1 MFVLFYSSHTR
12 VLRAKELIFVY
23 KYESMKAV
31 KRGSLKVKQT
41 RERVIMVSIEQLHSA
56 AQIFEHADS
65 DDGAQKFLKAKE
77 IVGTDVALAMMIVY
91 SRVEVYLSTKFSGL
105 EHWSSVD
112 NAIMRQLPNIYRYHD
127 REIATFH
134 MGEWYCFDNFSAFSV
149 KWKDALWPTVE
160 HAYQA
165 SKFEFEGIRE
175 EIRNASSAHETKQLA
190 NRMYGIYIRPDW
202 NDIKLSVMEEI
213 VRHKL
218 EQHPYV
224 KKKLMESG
232 QMILVED
239 SHEDAFWGRGPD
251 YDGQNHLGKIWMKL
265 RDEKVKNQETKAV

>member
-1 MFVLFYSSHTR
+1 
-12 VLRAKELIFVY
+12 
-23 KYESMKAV
+23 
-31 KRGSLKVKQT
+31 
-41 RERVIMVSIEQLHSA
+41 MVSIEKLHSA

-91 SRVEVYLSTKFSGL
+91 SRNEVGCLSDTFS
-105 EHWSSVD
+105 V
-112 NAIMRQLPNIYRYHD
+112 NNFIMRQLPNIYRYHD
-127 REIATFH
+127 REIATFY

-149 KWKDALWPTVE
+149 KWKDALWPTAE

-165 SKFEFEGIRE
+165 SKFEFEIIRE
-175 EIRNASSAHETKQLA
+175 EIRNAPSAHETKQLA

-224 KKKLMESG
+224 ERKLMESG

-239 SHEDAFWGRGPD
+239 SHKDTFWGCGPD

-265 RDEKVKNQETKAV
+265 RDEKVKNQGTKAV